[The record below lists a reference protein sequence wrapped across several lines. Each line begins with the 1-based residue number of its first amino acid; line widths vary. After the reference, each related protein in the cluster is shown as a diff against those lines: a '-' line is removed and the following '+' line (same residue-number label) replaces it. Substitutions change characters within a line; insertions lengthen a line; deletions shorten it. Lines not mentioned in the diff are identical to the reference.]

1 MDAESSRH
9 DNLES
14 IFEGA
19 SSEPRTLPL
28 EYLRNITNDFS
39 EELLL
44 GEGGFG
50 KVYKVKLP
58 DTFHSHKCMYRYT
71 FIYPEIRIG
80 INKPL

>member
-1 MDAESSRH
+1 MCYYVEMLEQSEIEMDAESSRH
-9 DNLES
+9 DKLES

-39 EELLL
+39 KELLLVL

-50 KVYKVKLP
+50 KVYKVK
-58 DTFHSHKCMYRYT
+58 
-71 FIYPEIRIG
+71 
-80 INKPL
+80 

>member
-1 MDAESSRH
+1 MCYYVEMLEQSEIEMDAEPSRH
-9 DNLES
+9 DKLES

-39 EELLL
+39 QELLL

-50 KVYKVKLP
+50 KVYKVK
-58 DTFHSHKCMYRYT
+58 
-71 FIYPEIRIG
+71 
-80 INKPL
+80 